1 MGDMAEVFREYK
13 AYKKD
18 RRQKLGM
25 TCPDCA
31 VRLPKTHPKIL
42 MPGQR
47 CWCGYVDKRPR
58 EAALRSKNHD

>member
-1 MGDMAEVFREYK
+1 MGDMAEVFREYN

-58 EAALRSKNHD
+58 EAALRSKNHE